1 MTLNYLVA
9 EYVDSQVYMY
19 KNEEVSGPGYKDPGI
34 KEKQKRHLR
43 ACKNLQEYVMSNL
56 PAEDNFSIYNGE
68 TEARLVSLIKETGEE
83 LFYSTESDTPVCRD
97 KFGLV
102 YVFGV

>member
-1 MTLNYLVA
+1 MTLHYLMA
-9 EYVDSQVYMY
+9 EYIDSQSYMH
-19 KNEEVSGPGYKDPGI
+19 NNSEVIGGPGY

-43 ACKNLQEYVMSNL
+43 ACKKLQEYVMNNL

-68 TEARLVSLIKETGEE
+68 TEERLVSLIKETGEE
-83 LFYSTESDTPVCRD
+83 LFYSNASCGTRICRD

>member
-1 MTLNYLVA
+1 MNLHYLVQ
-9 EYVDSQVYMY
+9 EYVASQVYMY
-19 KNEEVSGPGYKDPGI
+19 KNEEVIGGPGYKDPGI

-43 ACKNLQEYVMSNL
+43 ACKKLQEYVNNL
-56 PAEDNFSIYNGE
+56 DEELHVYDGEAER
-68 TEARLVSLIKETGEE
+68 RLVSLIKETGEE
-83 LFYSTESDTPVCRD
+83 LFYSTESGTPVCRD

>member
-1 MTLNYLVA
+1 MTLHYLVA
-9 EYVDSQVYMY
+9 EYVDSQAYMY
-19 KNEEVSGPGYKDPGI
+19 KNEEVIGSPGYKDPGI

-43 ACKNLQEYVMSNL
+43 ACKKLQEYVNNL
-56 PAEDNFSIYNGE
+56 PEEEINIYNGE
-68 TEARLVSLIKETGEE
+68 TEARLVSLMKETGEE
-83 LFYSTESDTPVCRD
+83 LFYSNESGTRICRD